1 MFVDGD
7 SEELEIFFGVDES
20 SGEGNVKIGDKLV
33 DAN

>member
-7 SEELEIFFGVDES
+7 SEELEIFLGVDES